1 MTSNLYE
8 EDYNLWSDQQ
18 IAALKN
24 RDVDALDW
32 DNLAA
37 DLDYPKYWI
46 DHQLVM
52 VISSLLELYGDF
64 NAEDFEKYHW
74 KTFVDTN
81 RLMLNGVL
89 EDWPH
94 YYDLIKSAIGEAYLS
109 AVNLMERQ
117 GKAKGF
123 DFQFPD
129 SCPFTFEQIL
139 QDGWYPNEAK

>member
-1 MTSNLYE
+1 MTSNLYD

-32 DNLAA
+32 DNLAS

-64 NAEDFEKYHW
+64 NTEDFEKYHW

-94 YYDLIKSAIGEAYLS
+94 YSDKIKSAIPRAYLS
-109 AVNLMERQ
+109 AVNLIERHC
-117 GKAKGF
+117 KTKGF
-123 DFQFPD
+123 EFNFPD
-129 SCPFTFEQIL
+129 TCPFSFEQIL
-139 QDGWYPNEAK
+139 EDGWYPV

>member
-1 MTSNLYE
+1 MRKGDLYE
-8 EDYNLWSDQQ
+8 EDYNLWSDLQ

-32 DNLAA
+32 ENLAA

-81 RLMLNGVL
+81 RFMLNGVL

-94 YYDLIKSAIGEAYLS
+94 YSEKIKFAIPKAYLS
-109 AVNLMERQ
+109 AVNLMERH
-117 GKAKGF
+117 GKGKGF
-123 DFQFPD
+123 EFKFPD
-129 SCPFTFEQIL
+129 TCPFSFEQIL
-139 QDGWYPNEAK
+139 EDGWYPA